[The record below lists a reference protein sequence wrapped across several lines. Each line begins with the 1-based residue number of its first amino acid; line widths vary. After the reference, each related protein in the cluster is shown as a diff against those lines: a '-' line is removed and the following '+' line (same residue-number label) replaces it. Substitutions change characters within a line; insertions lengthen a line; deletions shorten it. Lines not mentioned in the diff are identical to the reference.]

1 MKNRKKSDRKIG
13 DILFRICNYVLLICF
28 AVICLYPFYY
38 IFLYSISDPAA
49 AELKGIFLL
58 PVEPSLHSYK
68 QLLEGGTIF
77 YAILVSA
84 SRAVIGTCVTVTCCS
99 FFAYLVSKKEMP
111 GRKIIYRMCVLTM
124 YINAGLIPWYITMK
138 KLGLKNN
145 YLLYILPFAI
155 LGFYVILFKTYVE
168 QLPASLEEAAQID
181 GAGFITCFVKV
192 IFPLSKPIVATIAIF
207 SAVTQWNAWQ
217 DNLYLVSNQK
227 LMTLQL
233 LLYNY
238 LNSNV
243 ASGLSSH
250 ISQVSS
256 GVTSTPTAIKM
267 TICMITA
274 LPIIIV
280 YPLMQKYFAKGILLG
295 AVKG

>member
-1 MKNRKKSDRKIG
+1 MFHKSGKKK
-13 DILFRICNYVLLICF
+13 DIIFSMINYTILIAFTIICF
-28 AVICLYPFYY
+28 YPFYY
-38 IFLYSISDPAA
+38 IFLYSISSPAA
-49 AELKGIFLL
+49 AELHGIYLL
-58 PVEPSLHSYK
+58 PVEPTLKTYK
-68 QLLEGGTIF
+68 ELFEGGTIF
-77 YAILVSA
+77 MAILISA
-84 SRAVIGTCVTVTCCS
+84 SRAVAGTCITVICCS

-111 GRKIIYRMCVLTM
+111 FRKLIYRMCIMTM
-124 YINAGLIPWYITMK
+124 YVNAGLIPWYVTMK
-138 KLGLKNN
+138 HLGLKNN

-155 LGFYVILFKTYVE
+155 MGFYVILFKTYVE
-168 QLPASLEEAAQID
+168 QLPPSLEEAAQID
-181 GAGFITCFVKV
+181 GAGYISSFTRV
-192 IFPLSKPIVATIAIF
+192 IFPISKPIIATIAIF

-243 ASGLSSH
+243 ASGLASH
-250 ISQVSS
+250 LSQVSS
-256 GVTSTPTAIKM
+256 GAVSTPTAIKM

-274 LPIIIV
+274 LPIILV
-280 YPLMQKYFAKGILLG
+280 YPLMQKYFVKGILLG